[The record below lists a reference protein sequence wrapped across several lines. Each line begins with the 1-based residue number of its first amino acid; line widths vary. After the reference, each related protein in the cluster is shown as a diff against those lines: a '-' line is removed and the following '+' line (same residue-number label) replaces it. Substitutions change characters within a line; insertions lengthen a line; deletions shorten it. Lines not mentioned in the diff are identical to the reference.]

1 MSNLTSKSS
10 FNKPVNPKL
19 PHIDIIKEYEDV
31 VEHSI
36 NKLSLANVAHNL
48 KKGKKMYLD
57 KVSKLQNNLGLLS
70 QPIIGTG
77 MSILSCLTCIIA
89 VLALAMSLN
98 VYCKML
104 VLANVVKPYELP
116 AAMTE
121 EPREYLTSTI
131 LQEYVTVLISILIL
145 CTVIAM
151 AGFLYVFWKKS
162 KQLFTQHVPH
172 TTFSMTLFG
181 NGDCYSIS
189 LLKTSIPLTEL
200 KLALPEEPQSF
211 PPPRISFVFT
221 RLHLAWWG
229 LFLTSTDHVLQLP
242 VTINI
247 RLLKLYK
254 VHKIL
259 SHLREIQLV
268 ASTLD
273 EYAHLHTWFISTE
286 NSNPSLASDEF
297 PHDIPN
303 ALPQEPMDSQ

>member
-1 MSNLTSKSS
+1 MIRANLLYSPSLQNCSPDPKPVITHTLNLPALYHLYTDQSRLSNLTSKSS
-10 FNKPVNPKL
+10 FHNPVNPKL
-19 PHIDIIKEYEDV
+19 PHIDIINKEYEDV

-36 NKLSLANVAHNL
+36 NKLSLANVARNV
-48 KKGKKMYLD
+48 KKGRKMYLD

-104 VLANVVKPYELP
+104 VLANVTKAYELP
-116 AAMTE
+116 TAMTE
-121 EPREYLTSTI
+121 EQREYITPSI

-151 AGFLYVFWKKS
+151 AGLLYVFWKKY
-162 KQLFTQHVPH
+162 KQLFTQQIPH

-189 LLKTSIPLTEL
+189 LMKTSIPLTEL
-200 KLALPEEPQSF
+200 KLALPDEPQSF

-221 RLHLAWWG
+221 RLHLAWQG
-229 LFLTSTDHVLQLP
+229 LLLTSTDQLCF
-242 VTINI
+242 NC
-247 RLLKLYK
+247 
-254 VHKIL
+254 
-259 SHLREIQLV
+259 Q
-268 ASTLD
+268 
-273 EYAHLHTWFISTE
+273 
-286 NSNPSLASDEF
+286 
-297 PHDIPN
+297 
-303 ALPQEPMDSQ
+303 